1 MLTIT
6 QSVFTLYFCSQQMP
20 YYVHIARF
28 MPHVEIV
35 QNHSSTVRRLF
46 IRGDNGKVN
55 KLYAHKLQVADK
67 IYTLGVPISCGQ

>member
-1 MLTIT
+1 MPRVCFTILNIRK
-6 QSVFTLYFCSQQMP
+6 VFIFVLFQQMP

-35 QNHSSTVRRLF
+35 QNHTSTVRRLF

-55 KLYAHKLQVADK
+55 LLYHIAGNFQM
-67 IYTLGVPISCGQ
+67 T